1 MQNSNVLHVRID
13 SKLKQNVSEILES
26 LGLTESDAVKLF
38 YRQVELHGGL
48 PFDIKLPE
56 RILAEKR
63 LMEELNKAEESLER
77 GEFITLEDSK
87 KEFGL

>member
-1 MQNSNVLHVRID
+1 MQNSNVLHVRMD
-13 SKLKQNVSEILES
+13 TKLKNNVSKILES

-56 RILAEKR
+56 RILAEQKLIKELKKR
-63 LMEELNKAEESLER
+63 GR
-77 GEFITLEDSK
+77 VIW
-87 KEFGL
+87 

>member
-1 MQNSNVLHVRID
+1 MQNSNVLHVRMD
-13 SKLKQNVSEILES
+13 SKLKNNVSKILES

-56 RILAEKR
+56 RILAEQK
-63 LMEELNKAEESLER
+63 LIKELKKGEESFDR
-77 GEFITLEDSK
+77 GEYYSIEDSK
-87 KEFGL
+87 KDLGL

>member
-1 MQNSNVLHVRID
+1 MQNSNVLHVRMD
-13 SKLKQNVSEILES
+13 SKLKNNVSKILES

-56 RILAEKR
+56 RILAEQK
-63 LMEELNKAEESLER
+63 LIKELKKGEESFDRE
-77 GEFITLEDSK
+77 EYYSIEDSK
-87 KEFGL
+87 KDLGL

>member
-1 MQNSNVLHVRID
+1 MQNSNVLHVRMD
-13 SKLKQNVSEILES
+13 TKLKNNVSKILES

-56 RILAEKR
+56 RILAEQK
-63 LMEELNKAEESLER
+63 LIKELKKGEESFDR
-77 GEFITLEDSK
+77 GEYYSIKDSK
-87 KEFGL
+87 KDLGL

>member
-1 MQNSNVLHVRID
+1 MQSSNVLHVRMD
-13 SKLKQNVSEILES
+13 SRLKESVSKILES
-26 LGLTESDAVKLF
+26 LALTEADAVKLF

>member
-1 MQNSNVLHVRID
+1 MQNSNVLHVRMD
-13 SKLKQNVSEILES
+13 SKLKNNVSKILES

-56 RILAEKR
+56 RILAEQK
-63 LMEELNKAEESLER
+63 LIKELKKGEESFDR
-77 GEFITLEDSK
+77 GEYYSIEDSK
-87 KEFGL
+87 KDLGF

>member
-1 MQNSNVLHVRID
+1 MQNSNVLHVRMD
-13 SKLKQNVSEILES
+13 TKLKNNVSKILES

-56 RILAEKR
+56 RILAEQK
-63 LMEELNKAEESLER
+63 LIKELKKGEESFDR
-77 GEFITLEDSK
+77 GEYYSIEDSK
-87 KEFGL
+87 KDLGL

>member
-1 MQNSNVLHVRID
+1 MQNSNVLHVRMD
-13 SKLKQNVSEILES
+13 SKLKNNVSKILES

-56 RILAEKR
+56 RILTEQK
-63 LMEELNKAEESLER
+63 LIKELKKGEESFDR
-77 GEFITLEDSK
+77 GKYYSIEDSK
-87 KEFGL
+87 KDLGL

>member
-1 MQNSNVLHVRID
+1 MQNSNVLHVRMD
-13 SKLKQNVSEILES
+13 SKLKNNVSKILES

-56 RILAEKR
+56 KILTEQK
-63 LMEELNKAEESLER
+63 LIKELKKGEESFDR
-77 GEFITLEDSK
+77 GEYYSIEDSK
-87 KEFGL
+87 KDLGL

>member
-1 MQNSNVLHVRID
+1 MQNSNVLHVRMD
-13 SKLKQNVSEILES
+13 SKLKNNVSKILES

-56 RILAEKR
+56 RILAEQK
-63 LMEELNKAEESLER
+63 LIKELKKGEESFDR
-77 GEFITLEDSK
+77 GEYYSIKDSK
-87 KEFGL
+87 KDLGL

>member
-87 KEFGL
+87 KEFLL

>member
-1 MQNSNVLHVRID
+1 MQNSNVLHVRMD
-13 SKLKQNVSEILES
+13 SKLKNNVSKILES

-56 RILAEKR
+56 RILTEQK
-63 LMEELNKAEESLER
+63 LIKELKKGEESFDR
-77 GEFITLEDSK
+77 GEYYSIEDSK
-87 KEFGL
+87 KDLGL

>member
-1 MQNSNVLHVRID
+1 MQNSNVLHVRMD
-13 SKLKQNVSEILES
+13 SKLKNNVSKILES

-56 RILAEKR
+56 RILAEQKLIKELKKR
-63 LMEELNKAEESLER
+63 R
-77 GEFITLEDSK
+77 RVIW
-87 KEFGL
+87 

>member
-1 MQNSNVLHVRID
+1 MQNSNVLHVRMD
-13 SKLKQNVSEILES
+13 SKLKNNVSKILES

-56 RILAEKR
+56 RILAEQK
-63 LMEELNKAEESLER
+63 LIKELKKGEESFDR
-77 GEFITLEDSK
+77 GEYYSFEDSK
-87 KEFGL
+87 KDLGL

>member
-1 MQNSNVLHVRID
+1 MQNSNVLHVRMN
-13 SKLKQNVSEILES
+13 SKLKNNVSKILES

-56 RILAEKR
+56 RILAEQK
-63 LMEELNKAEESLER
+63 LIKELKKGEESFDR
-77 GEFITLEDSK
+77 GEYYSIEDSK
-87 KEFGL
+87 KDLGL

>member
-1 MQNSNVLHVRID
+1 MQNSNVLHVRMD
-13 SKLKQNVSEILES
+13 SKLKNNVSKILES

-56 RILAEKR
+56 RILAEQK
-63 LMEELNKAEESLER
+63 LIKELKKGKESFDR
-77 GEFITLEDSK
+77 GEYYSIEDSK
-87 KEFGL
+87 KDLGL

>member
-1 MQNSNVLHVRID
+1 MQSSNVLHVRMD
-13 SKLKQNVSEILES
+13 SRLKESVSKILES
-26 LGLTESDAVKLF
+26 LGLTEADAVKLF

>member
-1 MQNSNVLHVRID
+1 MQNSNVLHVRMD
-13 SKLKQNVSEILES
+13 SKLKNNVSKILES

-56 RILAEKR
+56 RILAEQKLIKELKKR
-63 LMEELNKAEESLER
+63 R
-77 GEFITLEDSK
+77 RVI
-87 KEFGL
+87 

>member
-1 MQNSNVLHVRID
+1 MQNSNVLHVRMD
-13 SKLKQNVSEILES
+13 SRLKESVSEILES
-26 LGLTESDAVKLF
+26 LGLTEADAVKLF

-63 LMEELNKAEESLER
+63 LMEELNKAEESLVR
-77 GEFITLEDSK
+77 GEFVTLEDSK

>member
-1 MQNSNVLHVRID
+1 MQNSNVLHVRMD
-13 SKLKQNVSEILES
+13 SKLKNNVSKILES

-56 RILAEKR
+56 RILAEQK
-63 LMEELNKAEESLER
+63 LIKELHSSINEKSYPK
-77 GEFITLEDSK
+77 TNNYK
-87 KEFGL
+87 KKLSD